1 MGRKPD
7 PGAVVTS
14 TKSRHKRGGRG
25 AMSQAQRSSLRQIAL
40 VIAQWIRVMLCASL
54 LWVGVFPG
62 GEQAFAATV
71 SPAQGHAFLAS
82 VPVPGGDGQPASW
95 GLKPLQ
101 ADTPTPIPTATVDPR
116 LPFLMQQLDAAW
128 NGYNWPE
135 VLRLVDEIIAID
147 PNYDAIQEKH
157 YYAHVNYGIQLWADG
172 RPTEACEQFRQAL
185 QVRPSGE
192 EALWWMTRYCP
203 TPTPTPP
210 PVTATPLPQPT
221 ATSSPVGPTPV
232 PQIVTTPFTYTVQP
246 GDTLYGLARRYST
259 TVQAIMQINGMMN
272 YYLRAGQLIW
282 IPASGSPSAG
292 PIVHIVQPGETLFSI
307 AQQYQTTVW
316 AIMVANQLSSTA
328 VWAYRALFIPSVT
341 QPGPIIHIVMPGE
354 TLYTIATRYG
364 TTVPLIML
372 ANDLK
377 AYELYVYQLLLIP
390 PSGWSGW
397 PSLLWPG
404 PWPAGPAH
412 PSTYVVQPGDTLYSI
427 ALRFGTTVEALK
439 AANGL
444 TSSMI
449 RVGMV
454 LHIP

>member
-1 MGRKPD
+1 M
-7 PGAVVTS
+7 
-14 TKSRHKRGGRG
+14 SRPQRLISKR
-25 AMSQAQRSSLRQIAL
+25 AIPIL
-40 VIAQWIRVMLCASL
+40 VRWIRILLCASL
-54 LWVGVFPG
+54 LWPAALYPLCLDHSNRARAEQRPEERMG
-62 GEQAFAATV
+62 GE
-71 SPAQGHAFLAS
+71 
-82 VPVPGGDGQPASW
+82 QPASW
-95 GLKPLQ
+95 RPKPFN

-116 LPFLMQQLDAAW
+116 LPLLMQQLDAAW
-128 NGYNWPE
+128 NAYNWPD

-147 PNYDAIQEKH
+147 PYYDEIQDKR

-172 RPTEACEQFRQAL
+172 RPAEACEQFRRAL
-185 QVRPSGE
+185 QVRSDGE
-192 EALWWMTRYCP
+192 EALWWTMRYCP
-203 TPTPTPP
+203 TPTPTLIPM
-210 PVTATPLPQPT
+210 TATPITPPAGT
-221 ATSSPVGPTPV
+221 PSPVPPTPP

-246 GDTLYGLARRYST
+246 GDTLYSLARRYST

-282 IPASGSPSAG
+282 IPASGPPAAG

-307 AQQYQTTVW
+307 AQQYKTTVW
-316 AIMVANQLSSTA
+316 AIMVANQLTSTA
-328 VWAYRALFIPSVT
+328 IWAYRALFIPSVT

-377 AYELYVYQLLLIP
+377 TYDLYVYQLLLIP
-390 PSGWSGW
+390 PPGWSGW
-397 PSLLWPG
+397 PSRLWPG
-404 PWPAGPAH
+404 PWPARPAR
-412 PSTYVVQPGDTLYSI
+412 PSTYVVQSGDTLYSI

-444 TSSMI
+444 TSSVI

-454 LHIP
+454 LRIP